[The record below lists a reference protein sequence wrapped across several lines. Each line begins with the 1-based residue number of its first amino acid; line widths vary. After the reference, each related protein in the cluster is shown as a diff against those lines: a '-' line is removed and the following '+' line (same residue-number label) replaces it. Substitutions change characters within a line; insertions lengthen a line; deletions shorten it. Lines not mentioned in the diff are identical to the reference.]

1 MQQMWIQIFFYNLL
15 VKRFVFLNMFLFI
28 YLFLVK
34 MTYNVHVNYYVLLLY
49 KYLISCKIDFGND
62 EKINKTASVL

>member
-1 MQQMWIQIFFYNLL
+1 
-15 VKRFVFLNMFLFI
+15 
-28 YLFLVK
+28 

-62 EKINKTASVL
+62 KKINKTASVV